1 MKPNFGLK
9 FHQKKDHSLL
19 CNFRKSSSKD
29 KKFIAADVDTY
40 LYEVRGNIGE
50 RCLPDNTKMLAL
62 YKVNPNA
69 EWVLKH
75 RQRMKAD

>member
-1 MKPNFGLK
+1 M
-9 FHQKKDHSLL
+9 L